1 MYKMSVLNSVILSAL
16 QAIILFYNMKFFNDI
31 TYTKRDYISIIGIIV
46 PSVVLFLFVDSPSIV
61 LLFIC
66 SLVFMYFKK
75 KFIGIV
81 SVLICFFI
89 LYMANFTSL
98 WLSTL
103 LVDLISINNTFTIF
117 FIIIFTVAS
126 IIYAYIAKFFIKR
139 LSFSDLSLNK
149 LYLTLVSLF
158 LLTILGV
165 IYFYLPQQN
174 VSFGDAKFIS
184 IIYAVVIITTAI
196 LIITISFSII
206 RQIQYKRNMQE
217 IENYYKYT
225 LQIEKINH
233 EMRKFRHDYVNILS
247 TLSDFIREED
257 MEGLRDYFHSEILPM
272 QDSMQ
277 MNAIKIN
284 GIENLH
290 VREIKGLLT
299 TKILQAQEKNI
310 RISIEVPESIEK
322 IDMPIIN
329 LSRVIG
335 ILLDNAIEASEKINE
350 EPLIRIAFIKN
361 EDTSVTFIV
370 MNKCEPDMPKVH
382 TLFQENFSTKG
393 KNRGLGLSTLKELTD
408 STTNVLLDTTIDNNY
423 FIQKV
428 EILNSDS

>member
-1 MYKMSVLNSVILSAL
+1 MEVLNSVFLSLL
-16 QAIILFYNMKFFNDI
+16 QAIILFFNI
-31 TYTKRDYISIIGIIV
+31 KLINGMNYTKRDYISIVGIII
-46 PSVVLFLFVDSPSIV
+46 PSTILFIYFDTKVVFFLFFTSI
-61 LLFIC
+61 I
-66 SLVFMYFKK
+66 FMYIKR

-89 LYMANFTSL
+89 LYMANFTSV
-98 WLSTL
+98 WITTL
-103 LVDLISINNTFTIF
+103 IVDIITIKYAFSIIFIVTFTI
-117 FIIIFTVAS
+117 AS
-126 IIYAYIAKFFIKR
+126 LVYAYIARFFINQ

-149 LYLTLVSLF
+149 IYLTLVSLF
-158 LLTILGV
+158 LLIILGL
-165 IYFYLPQQN
+165 IYFYLPN
-174 VSFGDAKFIS
+174 RIISFGDAKFLS

-257 MEGLRDYFHSEILPM
+257 MEGLSDYFHSEILPM

-284 GIENLH
+284 GIENLQ

-310 RISIEVPESIEK
+310 RISIEVPEPIEK

-335 ILLDNAIEASEKINE
+335 ILLDNAIEASEKITE

-370 MNKCEPDMPKVH
+370 MNKCEQNMPKVH

-393 KNRGLGLSTLKELTD
+393 KNRGLGLYTLKELTD

>member
-1 MYKMSVLNSVILSAL
+1 MSVLNSVILSAL

-393 KNRGLGLSTLKELTD
+393 KKRGLGLSTLKELTD

>member
-1 MYKMSVLNSVILSAL
+1 MSAL
-16 QAIILFYNMKFFNDI
+16 ISVFLSLLQVIILFYNLKLFNGI
-31 TYTKRDYISIIGIIV
+31 NYTKRDYISIIGIII
-46 PSVVLFLFVDSPSIV
+46 PSTVLFVFVNTQAVVFLFV
-61 LLFIC
+61 C

-75 KFIGIV
+75 KFMGIV

-103 LVDLISINNTFTIF
+103 LVDLVSIDNAFTIF
-117 FIIIFTVAS
+117 FVIIFTIAS
-126 IIYAYIAKFFIKR
+126 IIYTYIAKFFIKR

-149 LYLTLVSLF
+149 IYLTLVSLF
-158 LLTILGV
+158 LLTILGLM
-165 IYFYLPQQN
+165 YFYLPQQN
-174 VSFGDAKFIS
+174 VTFGDAKFIS
-184 IIYAVVIITTAI
+184 IMYAVVIVTTAI
-196 LIITISFSII
+196 LIVTISFSII

-225 LQIEKINH
+225 LQIEEINN

-247 TLSDFIREED
+247 TLSDFIREDD
-257 MEGLRDYFHSEILPM
+257 MEGLRKYFNEEIMPM
-272 QDSMQ
+272 QDNMQ
-277 MNAIKIN
+277 MKSLKIN
-284 GIENLH
+284 GIENLK

-310 RISIEVPESIEK
+310 RLSIEVPEPIEK

-335 ILLDNAIEASEKINE
+335 ILLDNAIEASEKIE
-350 EPLIRIAFIKN
+350 EDPLIRIAFIKN
-361 EDTSVTFIV
+361 EDASVTFIV
-370 MNKCEPDMPKVH
+370 MNKCKPDMPRVH
-382 TLFQENFSTKG
+382 TLFQENYSTKG
-393 KNRGLGLSTLKELTD
+393 KNRGLGLSNLKEITD
-408 STTNVLLDTTIDNNY
+408 ATSNVLLDTTIDNNY

>member
-1 MYKMSVLNSVILSAL
+1 LINGMN
-16 QAIILFYNMKFFNDI
+16 
-31 TYTKRDYISIIGIIV
+31 YTKRDYISIVGIII
-46 PSVVLFLFVDSPSIV
+46 PSTILFIYFDTKVVFFLFFTSI
-61 LLFIC
+61 I
-66 SLVFMYFKK
+66 FMYIKR

-89 LYMANFTSL
+89 LYMANFTSV
-98 WLSTL
+98 WITTL
-103 LVDLISINNTFTIF
+103 IVDIITIKYAFSIIFIVTFTI
-117 FIIIFTVAS
+117 AS
-126 IIYAYIAKFFIKR
+126 LFYAYIARFFINQ

-149 LYLTLVSLF
+149 IYLTLVSLF
-158 LLTILGV
+158 LLIILGL
-165 IYFYLPQQN
+165 IYFYLPN
-174 VSFGDAKFIS
+174 RIISFGDAKFLS

-284 GIENLH
+284 GIENLQ

-310 RISIEVPESIEK
+310 RISIEVPEPIEK

-335 ILLDNAIEASEKINE
+335 ILLDNAIEASEKITE

-370 MNKCEPDMPKVH
+370 MNKCEQNMPKVH

>member
-1 MYKMSVLNSVILSAL
+1 MEVLNSVFLSLL
-16 QAIILFYNMKFFNDI
+16 QAIILFFNI
-31 TYTKRDYISIIGIIV
+31 KLINGMNYTKRDYISIAGIII
-46 PSVVLFLFVDSPSIV
+46 PSTILFIYFDTKVVFFLFFTSI
-61 LLFIC
+61 I
-66 SLVFMYFKK
+66 FMYIRR

-89 LYMANFTSL
+89 LYMANFTSV
-98 WLSTL
+98 WITTL
-103 LVDLISINNTFTIF
+103 IVDIITVKYAFSIIFIVTFTI
-117 FIIIFTVAS
+117 AS
-126 IIYAYIAKFFIKR
+126 LVYAYIARFFINQ
-139 LSFSDLSLNK
+139 LSFSYLSLNK
-149 LYLTLVSLF
+149 IYLTLVSLF
-158 LLTILGV
+158 LLIILGL
-165 IYFYLPQQN
+165 IYFYLPN
-174 VSFGDAKFIS
+174 RIISFGDAKFLS

-225 LQIEKINH
+225 LQIEKINN

-310 RISIEVPESIEK
+310 RISIEVPEPIEK
-322 IDMPIIN
+322 IGMPIIN

-335 ILLDNAIEASEKINE
+335 ILLDNAIEASEKITE

>member
-1 MYKMSVLNSVILSAL
+1 MEVLNSVFLSLL
-16 QAIILFYNMKFFNDI
+16 QAIILFFNI
-31 TYTKRDYISIIGIIV
+31 KLINGMNYTKRDYISIVGIII
-46 PSVVLFLFVDSPSIV
+46 PSIILFIYFDTKVVFFLFFTSI
-61 LLFIC
+61 I
-66 SLVFMYFKK
+66 FMYIKR

-89 LYMANFTSL
+89 LYMANFTSV
-98 WLSTL
+98 WITTL
-103 LVDLISINNTFTIF
+103 IVDIITIKYAF
-117 FIIIFTVAS
+117 FIIFIVTFAIAS
-126 IIYAYIAKFFIKR
+126 LVYAYIARFFINQ

-149 LYLTLVSLF
+149 IYLTLVSLF
-158 LLTILGV
+158 LLIILGL
-165 IYFYLPQQN
+165 IYFYLPN
-174 VSFGDAKFIS
+174 RIISFGDAKFLS

-284 GIENLH
+284 GIENLQ

-310 RISIEVPESIEK
+310 RISIEVPEPIEK

-335 ILLDNAIEASEKINE
+335 ILLDNAIEASEKITE

-370 MNKCEPDMPKVH
+370 MNKCEPNMPKVH

>member
-1 MYKMSVLNSVILSAL
+1 MAFFISLFLSLL
-16 QAIILFYNMKFFNDI
+16 QAILLFFNI
-31 TYTKRDYISIIGIIV
+31 KVLNEIKFTKRDYISIIGIII
-46 PSVVLFLFVDSPSIV
+46 PSIVLFLFINSHAIV
-61 LLFIC
+61 FLFIA
-66 SLVFMYFKK
+66 SLVFMYIKR

-89 LYMANFTSL
+89 IYMANFSSL
-98 WLSTL
+98 WLSSL
-103 LVDLISINNTFTIF
+103 IVDIIVVKYNFSIF
-117 FIIIFTVAS
+117 FAITYTLFS
-126 IIYAYIAKFFIKR
+126 LIYVYISKFFIKQ
-139 LSFSDLSLNK
+139 LTKSYLSLNK
-149 LYLTLVSLF
+149 VYLILVSLF
-158 LLTILGV
+158 LLTILGL
-165 IYFYLPQQN
+165 IYIYIPNQN

-184 IIYAVVIITTAI
+184 ILYAIVIITTAI
-196 LIITISFSII
+196 LIITISFSIV

-225 LQIEKINH
+225 LQIEKINN

-257 MEGLRDYFHSEILPM
+257 MEGLRKYFRSEILPM

-310 RISIEVPESIEK
+310 RISIEVPEPIDK

-335 ILLDNAIEASEKINE
+335 ILLDNAIEASEKIE
-350 EPLIRIAFIKN
+350 DDPLIRIAFIKN
-361 EDTSVTFIV
+361 EDAGVMLIV

-408 STTNVLLDTTIDNNY
+408 ATTNVLLDTTIDNNY

-428 EILNSDS
+428 EILNTDS

>member
-1 MYKMSVLNSVILSAL
+1 MAFLNLYVLPIIQILL
-16 QAIILFYNMKFFNDI
+16 LIFAIKFFNKLKFTIKDI
-31 TYTKRDYISIIGIIV
+31 IILLVIIILNVVLLQIWGSQTLLILLIIVSIFAYIKNKILGILTVLGSCFIMYISNFITIWLIATVLNYDTSPFVFQLYYAGTFVTICIISMYIIHY
-46 PSVVLFLFVDSPSIV
+46 FLTR
-61 LLFIC
+61 LN
-66 SLVFMYFKK
+66 K
-75 KFIGIV
+75 
-81 SVLICFFI
+81 SVLSFNKM
-89 LYMANFTSL
+89 Y
-98 WLSTL
+98 
-103 LVDLISINNTFTIF
+103 LIT
-117 FIIIFTVAS
+117 
-126 IIYAYIAKFFIKR
+126 
-139 LSFSDLSLNK
+139 
-149 LYLTLVSLF
+149 VSLF
-158 LLTILGV
+158 LITAILLLN
-165 IYFYLPQQN
+165 IYLPKDT
-174 VSFGDAKFIS
+174 VSFKDVKFLS
-184 IIYAVVIITTAI
+184 LIYAIFIITIAI

-310 RISIEVPESIEK
+310 RISIEVPEPIEK

-335 ILLDNAIEASEKINE
+335 ILLDNAIEASEKITE

>member
-1 MYKMSVLNSVILSAL
+1 MSVLYSMLFSLL
-16 QAIILFYNMKFFNDI
+16 QVVILFYNMKLI
-31 TYTKRDYISIIGIIV
+31 SGIRYTKRDFISIIGIII
-46 PSVVLFLFVDSPSIV
+46 PSNILFFIFSSEAVIILFLLSTI
-61 LLFIC
+61 
-66 SLVFMYFKK
+66 FMYYKN
-75 KFIGIV
+75 KFIGV
-81 SVLICFFI
+81 VTSLICFFI

-98 WLSTL
+98 WLSSVIVNAIGIDYAYML
-103 LVDLISINNTFTIF
+103 FVAISFTIF
-117 FIIIFTVAS
+117 S
-126 IIYAYIAKFFIKR
+126 IIYAYIAKFFIKQ
-139 LSFSDLSLNK
+139 LSVSDLSLNK
-149 LYLTLVSLF
+149 IYLTLVNLF
-158 LLTILGV
+158 LLTILGL
-165 IYFYLPQQN
+165 IYFYLPN
-174 VSFGDAKFIS
+174 RDVSFGDAQFIS
-184 IIYAVVIITTAI
+184 VMYAVVIITTAI

-284 GIENLH
+284 GIENLQ

-310 RISIEVPESIEK
+310 HISIEVPEPIKK
-322 IDMPIIN
+322 IDMPIIK

-335 ILLDNAIEASEKINE
+335 ILLDNAIEASEKIAE

-370 MNKCEPDMPKVH
+370 MNKCEPNMPKVH

>member
-1 MYKMSVLNSVILSAL
+1 MTVLYSMFFSLL
-16 QAIILFYNMKFFNDI
+16 QVIILFYNMKLI
-31 TYTKRDYISIIGIIV
+31 SGIRYTKRDFISIIGIII
-46 PSVVLFLFVDSPSIV
+46 PSNILFFIFSSEAVIFLFFMSTI
-61 LLFIC
+61 
-66 SLVFMYFKK
+66 FMYYKN
-75 KFIGIV
+75 KFIGV
-81 SVLICFFI
+81 VTSLICFFI

-98 WLSTL
+98 WLSS
-103 LVDLISINNTFTIF
+103 LIVNAIGIDYAFMLFVAISFTIF
-117 FIIIFTVAS
+117 S
-126 IIYAYIAKFFIKR
+126 IVYAYIAKFFIKQ
-139 LSFSDLSLNK
+139 LSVSDLSLNK
-149 LYLTLVSLF
+149 IYLTLVNLF
-158 LLTILGV
+158 LLTILGL
-165 IYFYLPQQN
+165 IYFYLPN
-174 VSFGDAKFIS
+174 RDVSFGDAKFIS

-310 RISIEVPESIEK
+310 RISIEVPEPIEK

-335 ILLDNAIEASEKINE
+335 ILLDNAIEASEKITE
-350 EPLIRIAFIKN
+350 DPLIRIAFIKN

>member
-1 MYKMSVLNSVILSAL
+1 MEVLNSVFLSLL
-16 QAIILFYNMKFFNDI
+16 QAIILFFNI
-31 TYTKRDYISIIGIIV
+31 KLINGMNYTKWDYISIVGIII
-46 PSVVLFLFVDSPSIV
+46 PSTILFIYFDTKVVFFLFFTSMI
-61 LLFIC
+61 
-66 SLVFMYFKK
+66 FMYIRR

-89 LYMANFTSL
+89 LYMANFTSV
-98 WLSTL
+98 WITTL
-103 LVDLISINNTFTIF
+103 IVDIITIKYAFSIIFIVTFTI
-117 FIIIFTVAS
+117 AS
-126 IIYAYIAKFFIKR
+126 LVYAYIARFFINQ

-149 LYLTLVSLF
+149 IYLTLVSLF
-158 LLTILGV
+158 LLIILGL
-165 IYFYLPQQN
+165 IYFYLPN
-174 VSFGDAKFIS
+174 RIISFGDAKFLS

-310 RISIEVPESIEK
+310 RISIEVPEPIEK

-335 ILLDNAIEASEKINE
+335 ILLDNAIEASEKITE

>member
-1 MYKMSVLNSVILSAL
+1 MEVLNSVFLSLL
-16 QAIILFYNMKFFNDI
+16 QAIILFFNI
-31 TYTKRDYISIIGIIV
+31 KLINGMNYTKRDYISIVGIII
-46 PSVVLFLFVDSPSIV
+46 PSTILFIYFDTKVVFFLFFTSI
-61 LLFIC
+61 I
-66 SLVFMYFKK
+66 FMYIKR

-89 LYMANFTSL
+89 LYMANFTSV
-98 WLSTL
+98 WITTL
-103 LVDLISINNTFTIF
+103 IVDIITIKYAFSIIFIVTFTI
-117 FIIIFTVAS
+117 AS
-126 IIYAYIAKFFIKR
+126 LVYAYIARFFINQ

-149 LYLTLVSLF
+149 IYLTLVSLF
-158 LLTILGV
+158 LLIILGL
-165 IYFYLPQQN
+165 IYFYLPN
-174 VSFGDAKFIS
+174 RIISFGDAKFLS

-284 GIENLH
+284 GIENLK

-299 TKILQAQEKNI
+299 TKILQAQEKSI
-310 RISIEVPESIEK
+310 RISIEVPEPIEK

-335 ILLDNAIEASEKINE
+335 ILLDNAIEASEKITE

-370 MNKCEPDMPKVH
+370 MNKCEQNMHKVH

>member
-1 MYKMSVLNSVILSAL
+1 MYIIHYFLTRLNKSVLS
-16 QAIILFYNMKFFNDI
+16 FNKVYLI
-31 TYTKRDYISIIGIIV
+31 T
-46 PSVVLFLFVDSPSIV
+46 
-61 LLFIC
+61 
-66 SLVFMYFKK
+66 
-75 KFIGIV
+75 
-81 SVLICFFI
+81 
-89 LYMANFTSL
+89 
-98 WLSTL
+98 
-103 LVDLISINNTFTIF
+103 
-117 FIIIFTVAS
+117 
-126 IIYAYIAKFFIKR
+126 
-139 LSFSDLSLNK
+139 
-149 LYLTLVSLF
+149 VSLF
-158 LLTILGV
+158 LITAILLLN
-165 IYFYLPQQN
+165 IYLPKST
-174 VSFGDAKFIS
+174 VSFKDVKFLSLIFS
-184 IIYAVVIITTAI
+184 VFIITIAI
-196 LIITISFSII
+196 LIITISFSVI

-310 RISIEVPESIEK
+310 RISIEVPEPIEK

-335 ILLDNAIEASEKINE
+335 ILLDNAIEASEKITE
-350 EPLIRIAFIKN
+350 DPLIRIAFIKN

>member
-1 MYKMSVLNSVILSAL
+1 MSVLNSVILSAL

-66 SLVFMYFKK
+66 TLVFMYFKK

-370 MNKCEPDMPKVH
+370 MNKCEPYMPKVH

>member
-1 MYKMSVLNSVILSAL
+1 MSVLNSVILSTL

-31 TYTKRDYISIIGIIV
+31 AYTKRDYISIIGIIV

-61 LLFIC
+61 LLFVC

-117 FIIIFTVAS
+117 FIIIFTIAS

-165 IYFYLPQQN
+165 SYFYLPQQN

-196 LIITISFSII
+196 LIITISFSVI

-310 RISIEVPESIEK
+310 RISIEVPEPIEK

-335 ILLDNAIEASEKINE
+335 ILLDNAIEASEKITE
-350 EPLIRIAFIKN
+350 DPLIRIAFIKN